1 MSKKGNYIGKFPGH
15 DVNIKKEMLLE
26 LTDITHNLWISGK
39 LNKNEQLNEIN
50 FNEQIKS
57 LITIKN
63 DKNDKNDIIR
73 FGKEVGLWDSNYNLT
88 NLAKLV
94 NKNNDDS
101 IKKYFDQ
108 IILNLIIRL
117 KKNNKQFV
125 YNPFIVLLEWIKKQ
139 IENGTWNESKEIDS
153 NFIIKSFTDNKKY
166 EIDKITN
173 FERKKKKKDGTI
185 VNDYTE
191 KPIHFIHLLKNT
203 SFFFTP
209 PNTDKK
215 VKFISSIDIDDLLSK
230 CNRKFHN
237 KPLEKYNKYFQN
249 NFTKLAIYL
258 GTKLSWHQK
267 IYYGAPGTGKSY
279 KLKEES
285 ENYFYDENIKRI
297 TFHPSYSYSNFVGSY
312 KPKKDED
319 EDKTVFDFVPG
330 PLINILIEAY
340 KNKDENYLLIIEE
353 INRANVSEVFGDFFQ
368 LIERGEK
375 GESQYKISASG
386 DLETYLIDKN
396 YLNDKNKNVCFPSNL
411 YIWATMN
418 SSDQG
423 TFPLDTAFKRRWDFE
438 YIGIDDN
445 EEKVEEA
452 YFKLPGDDK
461 KVKWNWNSFR
471 KSINEILLEINS
483 TINEDKLLGPFFI
496 GGNLNSNDLKEN
508 AEIIKNKVVPY
519 LYEDVLKYLGRE
531 AMKEIFDLNQE
542 NKKDSNKTLSEIIQK
557 FDKEKFENIF
567 SVKIKNLHEKYE
579 KEREE
584 KNQHNKKS

>member
-1 MSKKGNYIGKFPGH
+1 MSRKGNYIGKFPGH
-15 DVNIKKEMLLE
+15 DVTIKKEMLLE
-26 LTDITHNLWISGK
+26 LTHITHNLWISGE
-39 LNKNEQLNEIN
+39 LNKNKQLNEID
-50 FNEQIKS
+50 FNEKIRKS
-57 LITIKN
+57 ITIKN

-108 IILNLIIRL
+108 IIFNLIIRL
-117 KKNNKQFV
+117 EKNNEKFV

-139 IENGTWNESKEIDS
+139 KENNAWNESKEIDS
-153 NFIIKSFTDNKKY
+153 NFIFQSFTDNKKY

-173 FERKKKKKDGTI
+173 FEREKKQKNGTTKKE
-185 VNDYTE
+185 YTE

-215 VKFISSIDIDDLLSK
+215 VKFISSINIDDLLSK

-237 KPLEKYNKYFQN
+237 KTLEKYNEYFQN

-285 ENYFYDENIKRI
+285 ENYFYPENIKRI
-297 TFHPSYSYSNFVGSY
+297 TFHPNYSYSNFVGVY
-312 KPKKDED
+312 KPKTEGN
-319 EDKTVFDFVPG
+319 KTVFNFVPG

-340 KNKDENYLLIIEE
+340 EKPDENYLLIIEE

-368 LIERGEK
+368 LIERDENGR
-375 GESQYKISASG
+375 SQYDINVSE
-386 DLETYLIDKN
+386 DLKDYLE
-396 YLNDKNKNVCFPSNL
+396 KNKKSSLNPDELHFPENL
-411 YIWATMN
+411 YISATMN

-438 YIGIDDN
+438 YIGINDN
-445 EEKVEEA
+445 EEEVEKV
-452 YFKLPGDDK
+452 YFKLIKDDK

-471 KSINEILLEINS
+471 KSINEILLDINS

-496 GGNLNSNDLKEN
+496 GGNLNGNDAEDN
-508 AEIIKNKVVPY
+508 TEIIKNKVVPY

-531 AMKEIFDLNQE
+531 AINKIFNPKL
-542 NKKDSNKTLSEIIQK
+542 KTLSEIIK
-557 FDKEKFENIF
+557 EFNKENENKEKIAKFTDIF
-567 SVKIKNLHEKYE
+567 SSDLDEEI
-579 KEREE
+579 E
-584 KNQHNKKS
+584 KNPNSNSNSEK